1 MSFFIVNYKCEHS
14 AKHRSNFFAI
24 GFVSLKNNFCIGVCL
39 ELTSVFLN
47 QFFTDFL
54 IVVNLS
60 VENNDMFA
68 ICTVN
73 RLRSAFKVD
82 DTQTAEAKGYIVIN
96 KASLAVRSAV
106 GNAFTHLVDDFFSIK
121 IAGAIIACKSTHKL
135 HILSELIHIK
145 NIIVT

>member
-14 AKHRSNFFAI
+14 AEHRSNFFSV
-24 GFVSLKNNFCIGVCL
+24 GLVSLKNNFCVGVCP

-47 QFFTDFL
+47 QFFTDLL
-54 IVVNLS
+54 IVVNFS
-60 VENNDMFA
+60 VKNNDMFA

>member
-1 MSFFIVNYKCEHS
+1 
-14 AKHRSNFFAI
+14 
-24 GFVSLKNNFCIGVCL
+24 
-39 ELTSVFLN
+39 
-47 QFFTDFL
+47 
-54 IVVNLS
+54 
-60 VENNDMFA
+60 MFA

-82 DTQTAEAKGYIVIN
+82 DTQTAEAKGDIVIN

-106 GNAFTHLVDDFFSIK
+106 GNALTHLVDDFFSIK